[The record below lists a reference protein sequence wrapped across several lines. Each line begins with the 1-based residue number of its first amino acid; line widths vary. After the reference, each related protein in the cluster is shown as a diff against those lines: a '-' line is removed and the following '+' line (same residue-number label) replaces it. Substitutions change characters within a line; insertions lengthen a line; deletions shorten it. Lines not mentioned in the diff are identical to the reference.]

1 MSYLHIPW
9 GKVNYF
15 KVSDLLLQNSFHCL
29 TYYFLVYSERH
40 KKLKIKLFKHIKFK
54 ESLFSKYIFKINLFY
69 LILFF
74 ALLNEFYYIY
84 GCTTI
89 ITTKFYSISIPNLQ
103 CIPPPPQLVS
113 FGNHKFFKVF
123 CCAKFIVFFF
133 RFHKFLI
140 TEKNFKNIYYHIL
153 T

>member
-69 LILFF
+69 LIFCITQWI
-74 ALLNEFYYIY
+74 LLHLWLYNDHHNQI
-84 GCTTI
+84 
-89 ITTKFYSISIPNLQ
+89 LQ
-103 CIPPPPQLVS
+103 HFHPKSSVHPPTYQPVS
-113 FGNHKFFKVF
+113 FGNHTFFKV
-123 CCAKFIVFFF
+123 CESVSVLKRSSMCSFF
-133 RFHKFLI
+133 RFHM
-140 TEKNFKNIYYHIL
+140 
-153 T
+153 